1 MFKKPKR
8 RSSEKKETGSEFFT
22 EIDDCYNCCCYECS
36 GTELDNI
43 HDKINF
49 SLENICDYSCDFY
62 NTPPVEKRK
71 SKKKKKSK
79 KKSEEGSIISVTSEI
94 EPRPSSKRSQSTL
107 DTKNM
112 DYDPLLS
119 DQLKYSTKSL
129 STNDLPGFKGT
140 TKQLRKLKGVK
151 KTGKLCSTIGKLDAI
166 GSSSFKNLCQ
176 RFKSTK
182 SLTNLLPIT
191 TSDTVKSIVHLSDHD
206 KKILDR
212 MSMKN
217 LKEIA
222 LVENAMLARKY
233 WESEKSEREKLRNK
247 QHEHYLRLIQQRR
260 QQEQLEL
267 FRRKQIIEDKEKVQC
282 EKIQGE
288 IEAKNVRAENIL
300 KNIEIEREI
309 GECKR
314 RNREY
319 QRMEAILTNFEES
332 RLDNEIYRETLNER
346 LEERINK
353 ADYIRSKNL
362 DVYKVRLQTDN
373 QIHHQIHAANYDQTK
388 RIECHKNEKLREKIN
403 ERDSKF
409 KKFAEH
415 KRRVV
420 EESQNQAKTSALLRE
435 LVRRSFTNECFKIPA
450 TPSQQQRISDGRF
463 SNMSY
468 TSHVSHIHLS

>member
-1 MFKKPKR
+1 MLKKPKK
-8 RSSEKKETGSEFFT
+8 RSNEKKETSSDIFN
-22 EIDDCYNCCCYECS
+22 EIDDSSYNCYCNECS
-36 GTELDNI
+36 GHNLDNL

-49 SLENICDYSCDFY
+49 SLDNICDFSCNFY
-62 NTPPVEKRK
+62 NAPPVEKRK

-79 KKSEEGSIISVTSEI
+79 KKSEDGSIISVTSEI
-94 EPRPSSKRSQSTL
+94 YPLPSSKRSQSIL
-107 DTKNM
+107 DNKDM
-112 DYDPLLS
+112 YYDSLH
-119 DQLKYSTKSL
+119 QLKYSTKSL
-129 STNDLPGFKGT
+129 STNDLPGFKGM
-140 TKQLRKLKGVK
+140 TKQLKKLKGVK

-166 GSSSFKNLCQ
+166 GSSSFQNLCQ
-176 RFKSTK
+176 RFKST
-182 SLTNLLPIT
+182 SLNNLLPIT

-260 QQEQLEL
+260 QQEQLE
-267 FRRKQIIEDKEKVQC
+267 FSRRKQTIEDKEKVQC
-282 EKIQGE
+282 EKIQGA
-288 IEAKNVRAENIL
+288 IAAKNVRAKNIL

-319 QRMEAILTNFEES
+319 QRMEAILTNYEES

-353 ADYIRSKNL
+353 ADNIRTKNL

-388 RIECHKNEKLREKIN
+388 RIEYHKNEKLREKIN

-409 KKFAEH
+409 KKFADH
-415 KRRVV
+415 KRKAV

-435 LVRRSFTNECFKIPA
+435 LVRQSFTNECFKISA
-450 TPSQQQRISDGRF
+450 TPSQQQRFGDGRF

-468 TSHVSHIHLS
+468 KSHVSHINLS